1 MRLHL
6 CFNNSVLVHKE
17 IIVMTAFEKLRKNG
31 IIISE
36 EDIRK
41 IVMKYQIKEIA
52 VFGSSIRD
60 NFDDDSDIDMLIEFH
75 HSEAISLYDIIDIQE
90 YFEKITKRAIDIVEP
105 AGLCN
110 PYRRAH
116 ILKTKE
122 ILYAA

>member
-17 IIVMTAFEKLRKNG
+17 IIVMTA
-31 IIISE
+31 
-36 EDIRK
+36 
-41 IVMKYQIKEIA
+41 
-52 VFGSSIRD
+52 
-60 NFDDDSDIDMLIEFH
+60 
-75 HSEAISLYDIIDIQE
+75 LYDIIDIQE

>member
-1 MRLHL
+1 
-6 CFNNSVLVHKE
+6 
-17 IIVMTAFEKLRKNG
+17 
-31 IIISE
+31 
-36 EDIRK
+36 
-41 IVMKYQIKEIA
+41 
-52 VFGSSIRD
+52 
-60 NFDDDSDIDMLIEFH
+60 MLIEFH

-110 PYRRAH
+110 PYRQAH

>member
-110 PYRRAH
+110 PYRQAH